1 MTRGGV
7 PHTVQSTTETG
18 HASEEHP
25 TRIWREVIMM
35 VMAAMA
41 LCTWSTSL
49 SRSLVTHTAFI
60 LVLITVPVVRCT
72 TGPARQWCASP
83 VAIGTTCILLLLDRT
98 YAYYFAIRHSI
109 VP

>member
-41 LCTWSTSL
+41 LCTWSRTDCIVKME
-49 SRSLVTHTAFI
+49 LV
-60 LVLITVPVVRCT
+60 VK
-72 TGPARQWCASP
+72 
-83 VAIGTTCILLLLDRT
+83 
-98 YAYYFAIRHSI
+98 
-109 VP
+109 